1 MSSTSLRWLIAPVL
15 AAAVFA
21 LAACGGGNDNTS
33 GGAGKKP
40 AGVNGPGKPVDGQK
54 KGGHMTLLSNGDVDY
69 LDPGAAYYQVTYG
82 VLSGVVRQL
91 YSFKPTDDG
100 SHPTP
105 DMADGEPQVS
115 DDGKTITVKIKKG
128 IKYSPPYGKEVKSA
142 DIKYAIERAFTPQVP
157 NGYVN
162 SYYNGLVGL
171 AAFKSGKAKEIS
183 GIETPDDYT
192 IVFHLDGKGWGD
204 LVGALVLP
212 ASSPVPEE
220 FAKKYDSVKGQ
231 STYAQHVLAT
241 GPYMI
246 KSYKPGKSIE
256 LVRNPNWDSSTDF
269 RPAYLD
275 SFTLDEGNADASVA
289 TRRIVQGNSL
299 ANGDFAVPPDQL
311 KPIVQGPKK
320 DLLTVTPGS
329 GMRYMGINTTIKPFD
344 NINVRKAIAAVLNRQ
359 AMLTTRGG
367 PLVGSVA
374 THMLY
379 PTVAGFDE
387 AGGFDGPGY
396 DFLKNPA
403 GDLNLAMEYMKK
415 AGYPSGKYTGKE
427 KILMVGVNT
436 GGGKKNAEVAEES
449 VSKLGF
455 NVQLR
460 EVDSG
465 TMYTKF
471 CQVPKAKVPLCPN
484 LGWIKDY
491 ADAGTI
497 INPLWNPK
505 NIVPAGN
512 VNFGQYK
519 GSNIGPEIDAAARL
533 SSGQDR
539 IDAWAALDKKITG
552 LVLGVPYLW
561 DNTPNAASAN
571 VVQVNQA
578 WNAGQF
584 SADWSS
590 LK

>member
-1 MSSTSLRWLIAPVL
+1 MRSTSLRWLIAPVL
-15 AAAVFA
+15 AVAVFA
-21 LAACGGGNDNTS
+21 LAACGGDDNKS
-33 GGAGKKP
+33 GGAGNKP

-54 KGGHMTLLSNGDVDY
+54 KGGHMTILANGDVDY

-105 DMADGEPQVS
+105 DLADGDPQIS
-115 DDGKTITVKIKKG
+115 DDKKTITIKIKKG
-128 IKYSPPYGKEVKSA
+128 IKYSPPYGKEVKAA
-142 DIKYAIERAFTPQVP
+142 DVKYAIERAFTPQVP

-171 AAFKSGKAKEIS
+171 DAFKKGKAKEIS

-192 IVFHLDGKGWGD
+192 IVFHLTGEGWGD

-256 LVRNPNWDSSTDF
+256 VVRNPNWDSSTDF

-344 NINVRKAIAAVLNRQ
+344 NLNVRKAIAAVLNRQ

-497 INPLWNPK
+497 INPLWNPA

-512 VNFGQYK
+512 VNFEQYK
-519 GSNIGPEIDAAARL
+519 GSNLGPEIDAA
-533 SSGQDR
+533 SKMPSGQER

-561 DNTPNAASAN
+561 DNTPNVSSAN
-571 VVQVNQA
+571 VDQVNQA

>member
-1 MSSTSLRWLIAPVL
+1 MSSSSFRRLIAPVL
-15 AAAVFA
+15 VVATFA
-21 LAACGGGNDNTS
+21 LAACGGSDNNK
-33 GGAGKKP
+33 GGAGNKP
-40 AGVNGPGKPVDGQK
+40 AGVNGPGQPADGQK
-54 KGGHMTLLSNGDVDY
+54 KGGHMTILSNGDVDY
-69 LDPGAAYYQVTYG
+69 IDPGAAYYQITYG
-82 VLSGVVRQL
+82 VISGVVRQL
-91 YSFKPTDDG
+91 YSFKPTDTGEHPSPDLAEGDPQISDG
-100 SHPTP
+100 
-105 DMADGEPQVS
+105 
-115 DDGKTITVKIKKG
+115 GKTITVKIRHG
-128 IKYSPPYGKEVKSA
+128 IKYSPPYGKEVKAA
-142 DIKYAIERAFTPQVP
+142 DVKYGMERAFTPQVP

-162 SYYNGLVGL
+162 SYWSALVGL
-171 AAFKSGKAKEIS
+171 DAFKKGKAKEIS

-192 IVFHLDGKGWGD
+192 IVFHLTNKGWGD
-204 LVGALVLP
+204 FVGALVLP
-212 ASSPVPEE
+212 ASGPVPKE
-220 FAKKYDSVKGQ
+220 FAQKYDKAKGQ

-275 SFTLDEGNADASVA
+275 SFTFDEGNADVSVA
-289 TRRIVQGNSL
+289 TRRIVQGKSL

-311 KPIVQGPKK
+311 KPIVKGPNK
-320 DLLTVTPGS
+320 DLLTVTPGA
-329 GMRYMGINTTIKPFD
+329 GMRYLGLNTTIKPFD
-344 NINVRKAIAAVLNRQ
+344 NLNVRKAIAAVLNRQ

-379 PTVAGFDE
+379 PTVRGFEE
-387 AGGFDGPGY
+387 AGGMDGPGY

-415 AGYPSGKYTGKE
+415 AGYSSGKYTGKE
-427 KILMVGVNT
+427 KILMVGVNA
-436 GGGKKNAEVAEES
+436 GGGKKNAEVAEDS
-449 VSKLGF
+449 ISKLGF

-460 EVDSG
+460 EVDTA

-471 CQVPKAKVPLCPN
+471 CQVPKAKVAICPN

-512 VNFGQYK
+512 VNFEQYK
-519 GSNIGPEIDAAARL
+519 GSNLGGDIEAAAAKP
-533 SSGQDR
+533 SGDAR
-539 IDAWAALDKKITG
+539 VKAWAELDKKITG
-552 LVLGVPYLW
+552 LVLGVPYIW
-561 DNTPNAASAN
+561 DNTPNVSSRN
-571 VVQVNQA
+571 VIQINQA